1 MKRGIAECECS
12 GGQRECESTELSNF
26 PTKALAI
33 RTAAGGRARSV
44 SLFPNKSL
52 SNPDSGGGEST
63 ELSLFPAKAGN
74 PGRIRPDI
82 SLIRKNCNFS

>member
-1 MKRGIAECECS
+1 MREHGAVQFPNKSLSNPDS
-12 GGQRECESTELSNF
+12 GGGESTEL
-26 PTKALAI
+26 
-33 RTAAGGRARSV
+33 